1 MRSRHNKDLT
11 KITRRGFAFSL
22 AASALYS
29 GPLVLFTDEEAQL
42 IEALT
47 NLIVPA
53 DDAPG
58 AVAAGVVYYI
68 DKQLAGP
75 LRRFEPVYRKTIPLF
90 RSACLEQTGK
100 EFIVLPFA
108 AQTTWLRQSEPP
120 LSPALASFFALVI
133 DHTMQ
138 GFYGSPQYGG
148 NRDEASWK
156 MLAIEDVMEGH
167 KH

>member
-1 MRSRHNKDLT
+1 MKP
-11 KITRRGFAFSL
+11 ITRQGFALSL

-29 GPLVLFTDEEAQL
+29 GPLVLLTDEEAKL

-47 NLIVPA
+47 NQIIPS

-58 AVAAGVVYYI
+58 AVEAGVVYYI

-75 LRRFEPVYRKTIPLF
+75 LQRFEPIYRKSIPLF
-90 RSACLEQTGK
+90 RSACLQQTGQ
-100 EFIVLPFA
+100 EFVTLPFA
-108 AQTTWLRQSEPP
+108 QQTAWLRQIERGSS
-120 LSPALASFFALVI
+120 LTNFFALVI

-148 NRDEASWK
+148 NRAAASWK

-167 KH
+167 TH

>member
-1 MRSRHNKDLT
+1 LRLKT
-11 KITRRGFAFSL
+11 ITRRGFAISL

-29 GPLVLFTDEEAQL
+29 GPLVQFTDEEAKL

-47 NLIVPA
+47 NQIIPA

-58 AVAAGVVYYI
+58 AVESGVVYYI

-75 LRRFEPVYRKTIPLF
+75 LQRFEPVYRKSIPLF
-90 RSACLEQTGK
+90 RSACMEQTGQ
-100 EFIVLPFA
+100 EFTALSFA
-108 AQTTWLRQSEPP
+108 AQTAWLREIERGPS
-120 LSPALASFFALVI
+120 ALASFFGLVT

-138 GFYGSPQYGG
+138 GFYGSPLYGG
-148 NRDEASWK
+148 NRAGASWK
-156 MLAIEDVMEGH
+156 MLAVEDVMEGH

>member
-1 MRSRHNKDLT
+1 V
-11 KITRRGFAFSL
+11 
-22 AASALYS
+22 YS
-29 GPLVLFTDEEAQL
+29 GPLVLFTGEEAKL

-47 NLIVPA
+47 NQIVPA

-75 LRRFEPVYRKTIPLF
+75 LRRFEPVYRKSIPLF

-100 EFIVLPFA
+100 EFTTLSFA
-108 AQTTWLRQSEPP
+108 AQTAWLRQIERPP
-120 LSPALASFFALVI
+120 SSVSASFFALVI

-148 NRDEASWK
+148 NRDQASWK

>member
-1 MRSRHNKDLT
+1 MKP
-11 KITRRGFAFSL
+11 ITRRGFALSL

-29 GPLVLFTDEEAQL
+29 GPLVLLTDEEAKL

-47 NLIVPA
+47 NQIIPS

-58 AVAAGVVYYI
+58 AVETGVVYYI

-75 LRRFEPVYRKTIPLF
+75 LQRFEPIYRKSIPLF
-90 RSACLEQTGK
+90 RSACLQQTGQ
-100 EFIVLPFA
+100 EFVTLPFA
-108 AQTTWLRQSEPP
+108 QQTAWLRQIERGSS
-120 LSPALASFFALVI
+120 LTNFFALVI

-148 NRDEASWK
+148 NRAAASWK

-167 KH
+167 TH

>member
-1 MRSRHNKDLT
+1 LKA
-11 KITRRGFAFSL
+11 ITRRGFAFSL

-29 GPLVLFTDEEAQL
+29 GPLVLLTVEEAKL

-47 NLIVPA
+47 NQIIPT

-75 LRRFEPVYRKTIPLF
+75 LRRFEPVYRKSIPLF
-90 RSACLEQTGK
+90 RSVCLEGTGK
-100 EFIVLPFA
+100 EFTTLAFA
-108 AQTTWLRQSEPP
+108 TQTAWLREMER
-120 LSPALASFFALVI
+120 SPSAAVANFFALVI

-148 NRDEASWK
+148 NRDAVSWK

>member
-1 MRSRHNKDLT
+1 LK
-11 KITRRGFAFSL
+11 KITRRGFALSV
-22 AASALYS
+22 AASAALYS
-29 GPLVLFTDEEAQL
+29 GPLVLFTGEESKL

-47 NLIVPA
+47 NQIVPA

-75 LRRFEPVYRKTIPLF
+75 LRRFEPVYRKSIPVI
-90 RSACLEQTGK
+90 RSACVEQTGQ
-100 EFIVLPFA
+100 EFTALPFA
-108 AQTTWLRQSEPP
+108 AQTAWLRHIERD
-120 LSPALASFFALVI
+120 LSSVPASFFTLVVE
-133 DHTMQ
+133 HTMQ

-156 MLAIEDVMEGH
+156 MLAIEDVMGGH

>member
-1 MRSRHNKDLT
+1 LKT
-11 KITRRGFAFSL
+11 ITRRGFAFTL

-29 GPLVLFTDEEAQL
+29 GPLVLFTDEEAKL

-47 NLIVPA
+47 NQIIPS

-58 AVAAGVVYYI
+58 AVETGVVYYI

-75 LRRFEPVYRKTIPLF
+75 LQRFQPVYRKSIPLF
-90 RSACLEQTGK
+90 RSACLQQTGQEFIALSFTEQT
-100 EFIVLPFA
+100 A
-108 AQTTWLRQSEPP
+108 WLRQIDRGPS
-120 LSPALASFFALVI
+120 SLASFFALVI

-148 NRDEASWK
+148 NRAAASWK

>member
-1 MRSRHNKDLT
+1 MKP
-11 KITRRGFAFSL
+11 ITRRGFALSL

-29 GPLVLFTDEEAQL
+29 GPLVLFTGEEAKL

-47 NLIVPA
+47 NQIIPS

-58 AVAAGVVYYI
+58 AVEAGVVYYI

-75 LRRFEPVYRKTIPLF
+75 LQRFEPVYRKSIPLF
-90 RSACLEQTGK
+90 RSACLQQTGQ
-100 EFIVLPFA
+100 EFTALPFA
-108 AQTTWLRQSEPP
+108 QQTAWLRQIERGSS
-120 LSPALASFFALVI
+120 LTNFFALVV

-138 GFYGSPQYGG
+138 SFYGSPQYGG
-148 NRDEASWK
+148 NRAAASWK

-167 KH
+167 TH

>member
-1 MRSRHNKDLT
+1 MKP
-11 KITRRGFAFSL
+11 ITRRGFAFSL

-29 GPLVLFTDEEAQL
+29 GPLALFTGEEAKL

-47 NLIVPA
+47 NQIIPS

-58 AVAAGVVYYI
+58 AVETGVVYYI

-75 LRRFEPVYRKTIPLF
+75 LQRFEPIYRKSIPLF
-90 RSACLEQTGK
+90 RSACLQQTGQ
-100 EFIVLPFA
+100 EFVTLPFA
-108 AQTTWLRQSEPP
+108 QQTAWLRQIERGSS
-120 LSPALASFFALVI
+120 LTNFFALVI

-148 NRDEASWK
+148 NRAAASWK

-167 KH
+167 TH

>member
-1 MRSRHNKDLT
+1 MEALPLKP
-11 KITRRGFAFSL
+11 ITRRGFAFGL

-29 GPLVLFTDEEAQL
+29 GPLVLFTDEEAKL

-47 NLIVPA
+47 NQIVPS

-58 AVAAGVVYYI
+58 AVEAGVVYYI

-75 LRRFEPVYRKTIPLF
+75 LRRFEPVYRKSIPLV
-90 RSACLEQTGK
+90 RSACLQQTGQ
-100 EFIVLPFA
+100 EFTTLPFA
-108 AQTTWLRQSEPP
+108 KQTAWLRQIERGPS
-120 LSPALASFFALVI
+120 SALASFFGLVI

-148 NRDEASWK
+148 
-156 MLAIEDVMEGH
+156 
-167 KH
+167 